1 MFWGCDQAEG
11 VEGEG
16 TPMGHGKIE
25 STIFVGF
32 NSRVVALD
40 RQNGEVLWQWKAPK
54 GTGYVAVLLDGDR
67 LVVSVEGYT
76 YCLDPATGNEIWFNP
91 LSGTGTGVPCLAS
104 ARGGCSGSHLLGA
117 SDYERGKGS
126 HVSPSHPPE

>member
-1 MFWGCDQAEG
+1 
-11 VEGEG
+11 
-16 TPMGHGKIE
+16 MGYGKPE
-25 STIFVGF
+25 DMIFVGF

-40 RQNGEVLWQWKAPK
+40 RQNGDVLWQWKAPK

-76 YCLDPATGNEIWFNP
+76 YCLDPATGDEVWFNP

-117 SDYERGKGS
+117 SDDERRRRAAASGTS
-126 HVSPSHPPE
+126 AAPPMA